1 MDEKKFELMDF
12 KVTDLVTHVNTAVGK
27 EMKLSAA
34 SKMGAR
40 TPDPADGTLYLFLNI
55 KISDGEEGNFLFD
68 ITTTTVIHL
77 PEGMTEV
84 DDDNAAYA
92 WLNRTAVV
100 GHGILD
106 LSKGTMTYEM
116 GVLRWDGDLRSVR

>member
-68 ITTTTVIHL
+68 INA
-77 PEGMTEV
+77 
-84 DDDNAAYA
+84 DNFRCELAG
-92 WLNRTAVV
+92 NRAREY
-100 GHGILD
+100 G
-106 LSKGTMTYEM
+106 
-116 GVLRWDGDLRSVR
+116 

>member
-84 DDDNAAYA
+84 DDDNAPACVDIA
-92 WLNRTAVV
+92 KTETHKAIREITESM
-100 GHGILD
+100 GMTPMDLD
-106 LSKGTMTYEM
+106 AN
-116 GVLRWDGDLRSVR
+116 